1 MKGDK
6 YSMKNDG
13 MLVEAY
19 RDADYAADRTD
30 RKSFSDGVFKV
41 GGLVVGW
48 MCKKQKCV
56 AFSTMEAKYV
66 AASQTAAEMIG
77 IVELIYEIGVQL
89 QSGTTLHVDNQA
101 AIA

>member
-1 MKGDK
+1 
-6 YSMKNDG
+6 
-13 MLVEAY
+13 
-19 RDADYAADRTD
+19 
-30 RKSFSDGVFKV
+30 
-41 GGLVVGW
+41 

-56 AFSTMEAKYV
+56 ALSTIEAEYV

>member
-19 RDADYAADRTD
+19 RDAEYAADRTD

-66 AASQTAAEMIG
+66 AASQTAAYI
-77 IVELIYEIGVQL
+77 
-89 QSGTTLHVDNQA
+89 
-101 AIA
+101 